1 MQRAYHLLSRGSKSL
16 SHRGFGFVGDY
27 VGDYNTGDSI
37 AVVRRIML
45 EVLEIA
51 PQGPPQIEA
60 ILAKAEYHILL
71 KHVE

>member
-16 SHRGFGFVGDY
+16 SHRGFGF